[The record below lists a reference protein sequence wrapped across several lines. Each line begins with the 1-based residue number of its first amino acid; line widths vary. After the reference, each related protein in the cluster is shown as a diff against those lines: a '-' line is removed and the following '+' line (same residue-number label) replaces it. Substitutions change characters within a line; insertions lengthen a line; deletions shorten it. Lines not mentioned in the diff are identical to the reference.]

1 MEEKMTRNEYIHF
14 NHRYGWDINEDVYK
28 TLLLFTKS
36 KRKQMTILSYGCNLD
51 NNEIEKLVQ
60 KYLVSKVQEANDTT
74 INLRYDTYDANK
86 KNHKENLYI

>member
-74 INLRYDTYDANK
+74 INLRYDANK